1 MCESNNYAWFRF
13 WIFIAVF
20 VACDH
25 WIFQKGYDT
34 LLQSHK
40 TDIEKELL
48 KLSIE
53 ERKLSIA
60 ILKQELEG

>member
-1 MCESNNYAWFRF
+1 MGESSNYGWLGF
-13 WIFIAVF
+13 WIFMAVF
-20 VACDH
+20 MACDRYV
-25 WIFQKGYDT
+25 FLKGYDT
-34 LLQSHK
+34 FFQSHK

-60 ILKQELEG
+60 ILKQELKG